1 MDRPATQGQRPVV
14 VVAGASAGVGRAT
27 ALAFA
32 REWGAALGLIAR
44 SAEAL
49 EEVRAEVERLGGRAL
64 VIPADVADA
73 DAVFAAADAVK
84 RAFGPIDV
92 WVNNAMV
99 TVFGR
104 VRDLSPEELRRVTEV
119 TYLGS
124 AFGIMAALHHM
135 RRRDRG
141 VIVQVGS
148 ALAYRSIPLQAA
160 YCGAKSAIRGFID
173 SLRAELIH
181 DGSGVRVA
189 MVQLPAVNTP
199 QFDWAR
205 SHMPRRARPVGAIY
219 DPDDIGRAIVRA
231 AANPKREHWLG
242 FSTVEA
248 ILGTHALPAVADHRV
263 ASMAFEGQET
273 EEPERP
279 DRPDNL
285 FEPVRGLH
293 RTHGRFRDQE
303 RPLAL
308 ATTGMAA
315 RGVAFLAGLAVVG
328 GIGYAARA
336 ALDRSALGRAPDRET
351 AEVRE

>member
-1 MDRPATQGQRPVV
+1 MAQRRPVV
-14 VVAGASAGVGRAT
+14 VVTGASAGVGRAT

-32 REWGAALGLIAR
+32 RDWGASLGLIAR

-49 EEVRAEVERLGGRAL
+49 EEVRAEVARFGGRAL

-73 DAVFAAADAVK
+73 DALFAAADAVE
-84 RAFGPIDV
+84 RTLGPIEV

-124 AFGIMAALHHM
+124 AFGAMAALHHM
-135 RRRDRG
+135 RNRDRG

-173 SLRAELIH
+173 SLRTELIH
-181 DGSGVRVA
+181 DGSNVQLT

-205 SHMPRRARPVGAIY
+205 SHMPRRAKPVGTIY
-219 DPDDIGRAIVRA
+219 DPDDIGRAIVQA
-231 AANPKREHWLG
+231 AENPKREHWLG

-248 ILGTHALPAVADHRV
+248 ILGTHALPAVADHQV
-263 ASMAFEGQET
+263 AAMAFEGQET

-279 DRPDNL
+279 GRPDNL
-285 FEPVRGLH
+285 FEPVRRLH

-303 RPLAL
+303 RRLAL
-308 ATTGMAA
+308 TTTGMAA
-315 RGVAFLAGLAVVG
+315 RGFAFLAGAAVLG
-328 GIGYAARA
+328 GLGYAARA
-336 ALDRSALGRAPDRET
+336 ALARDR
-351 AEVRE
+351 AEVTE